1 MKREFPIIIHLQA
14 FLLRSDIPPEGKY
27 LYDRKSEPID
37 SKLKEPLHTTA
48 MDAGLT
54 KMRRPSIVSY
64 TLPSLEA
71 TEYAKEEG
79 KQEQFQ
85 KACYKSYWEESQD
98 IGNLK
103 VLKDIAINCGL
114 DWDQLESRLKSKFY
128 RDKILNQ
135 YKAALEIG
143 FRGVPAFVIGN
154 NGFTGAVP
162 YHVFK
167 QMAQEAMDPST

>member
-1 MKREFPIIIHLQA
+1 MKKEFDITIHLQA

-27 LYDRKSEPID
+27 LYGHENEPIEP
-37 SKLKEPLHTTA
+37 KLKEPLHTA
-48 MDAGLT
+48 AIDAGLT

-98 IGNLK
+98 IGKLNI
-103 VLKDIAINCGL
+103 LKDIAINCGL
-114 DWDQLESRLKSKFY
+114 DWDQLESRLRSGFY
-128 RDKILNQ
+128 RDKVLNQ

-143 FRGVPAFVIGN
+143 FRGIPAFVIGN

-162 YHVFK
+162 YDTFK
-167 QMAQEAMDPST
+167 QMAQEAMTSST

>member
-1 MKREFPIIIHLQA
+1 MKKEFDITIHLQA

-27 LYDRKSEPID
+27 LYGRENEPIEP
-37 SKLKEPLHTTA
+37 KLKEPLYTA
-48 MDAGLT
+48 AIDAGLT
-54 KMRRPSIVSY
+54 KMRRPSIVPY

-98 IGNLK
+98 IGKLN

-114 DWDQLESRLKSKFY
+114 DWDQLELGLRSGFY
-128 RDKILNQ
+128 RDKVLNQ

-143 FRGVPAFVIGN
+143 FRGIPAFVIGN

-162 YHVFK
+162 YDIFK
-167 QMAQEAMDPST
+167 QMAQEAMTSST